1 MPGQTPRRDSEDTR
15 QRVLEAGRVN
25 VAAINY
31 HFGGGAALYGELL
44 VMAHRRVVAQ
54 DALYDIAKGDG
65 DPVARLRQLIDL
77 AVASVAGMG
86 ET

>member
-31 HFGGGAALYGELL
+31 HFGGPSRSMASFSSWRIAASW
-44 VMAHRRVVAQ
+44 HRMRFTISPRA
-54 DALYDIAKGDG
+54 
-65 DPVARLRQLIDL
+65 
-77 AVASVAGMG
+77 MG
-86 ET
+86 IRSPG